1 MPHARQFHS
10 NTHLRKRKAGKRS
23 PKLYWQASSTPAN
36 AVHRYSTV
44 LQDFIPLECQ
54 VCFWPRWQHCPLQC
68 DGREREK
75 QKRTAFRQK
84 CIFCLC
90 PSNRAPRRPRV
101 THHLGNDIRIRQTG
115 WHGGRPNNRITQPV
129 GQLNSHSWRCELHMQ
144 IQFFKVK
151 SDAH

>member
-10 NTHLRKRKAGKRS
+10 NIYLRKRKAGKRS
-23 PKLYWQASSTPAN
+23 PKHTGKRVPTQCIDN
-36 AVHRYSTV
+36 TV

-54 VCFWPRWQHCPLQC
+54 VGFWPRWQHCPLQC

-101 THHLGNDIRIRQTG
+101 THHLGNDIRICQTG
-115 WHGGRPNNRITQPV
+115 WHRGRPNNQITQPV
-129 GQLNSHSWRCELHMQ
+129 GPTRLPFARFWRCESHMR